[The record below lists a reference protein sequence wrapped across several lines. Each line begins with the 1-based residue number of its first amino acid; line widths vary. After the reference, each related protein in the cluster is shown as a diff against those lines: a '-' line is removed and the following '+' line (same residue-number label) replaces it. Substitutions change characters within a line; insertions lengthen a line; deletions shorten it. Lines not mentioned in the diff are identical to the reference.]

1 METSCTFVAGAEW
14 FDQAVVLGMLVL
26 GYTFLVSSR
35 GQRLV
40 RQLVND
46 EEVVDSSASPA
57 GAKPA

>member
-26 GYTFLVSSR
+26 GYAFLVSSR
-35 GQRLV
+35 GQQLV
-40 RQLVND
+40 RQLVLD
-46 EEVVDSSASPA
+46 EEPDQTASPS

>member
-26 GYTFLVSSR
+26 AYAFLASSR

-46 EEVVDSSASPA
+46 EEAVESPASPA

>member
-26 GYTFLVSSR
+26 GYAFLASSR
-35 GQRLV
+35 GQKLV

-46 EEVVDSSASPA
+46 EEPTEAPT
-57 GAKPA
+57 GARAA